1 MIVKIRRF
9 ELKDGS
15 AAVSP
20 DGEYIHVND
29 IALAL
34 SSKKDEYARMSD
46 HTKASGNEKY
56 AFAYEMASEKM
67 AEILDQIVRQGVVL

>member
-1 MIVKIRRF
+1 MSIKIRRF

-29 IALAL
+29 ITLAL
-34 SSKKDEYARMSD
+34 SSKKDDYAKMSD
-46 HTKASGNEKY
+46 YLRASGDEKH
-56 AFAYEMASEKM
+56 AFAYEMASGKT
-67 AEILDQIVRQGVVL
+67 AEILDQIVGKGVVS